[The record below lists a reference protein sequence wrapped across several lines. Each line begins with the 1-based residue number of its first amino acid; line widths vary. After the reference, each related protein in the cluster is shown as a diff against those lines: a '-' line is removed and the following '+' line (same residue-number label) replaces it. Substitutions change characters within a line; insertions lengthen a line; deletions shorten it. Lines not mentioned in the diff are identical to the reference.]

1 MQKLPIFAVFIN
13 CNIMT
18 STVIIPRKSRIS
30 VSVPQ
35 SYIGKQV
42 EVFFALKEEVEKP
55 KPSMPLSEMFRGVF
69 SKEDAESF
77 MRHTQ
82 TMRKE
87 WDGI

>member
-1 MQKLPIFAVFIN
+1 
-13 CNIMT
+13 MT
-18 STVIIPRKSRIS
+18 RTVIIPRKSRIS

-42 EVFFALKEEVEKP
+42 EVYFALKEEPKKP
-55 KPSMPLSEMFRGVF
+55 KPSIPLSEMFCGVF

-77 MRHTQ
+77 MKHTQ

-87 WDGI
+87 WDDI